1 MSVGNDHITTHALV
15 DLAYKPK

>member
-15 DLAYKPK
+15 VLAYKPK